1 METTYNIR
9 YSPVVQFD
17 LEGIV
22 NYVSDTLC
30 APQAAERLLCKIR
43 EAIETLAA
51 FPFSGRELKLKAG
64 YRWVRVENYMI
75 FYTVNEA
82 EEMIT
87 VMRILYGASDYL
99 VKLI

>member
-30 APQAAERLLCKIR
+30 APQAAQKLLRKLR
-43 EAIETLAA
+43 ESIETLGE
-51 FPFSGRELKLKAG
+51 FPFSGKELKWKSG
-64 YRWVRVENYMI
+64 YRWTRVDNYMI
-75 FYTVNEA
+75 FYTVEQNDK
-82 EEMIT
+82 T
-87 VMRILYGASDYL
+87 VTIMRILYGASDYL